1 MAILAKYYDA
11 LVKDEEASKLW
22 LDFTKKHGTG
32 NNILELAAGTG
43 EITGLLARDGYQVHA
58 TDIDDD
64 MLEKN
69 RAKNMG
75 SLVTFESLDMRSFSF
90 EKKFDTV
97 VCYCDSVNYL
107 NDESEL
113 LTLFHSVY
121 QSLVCDGVFLFDMHT
136 EGRLEEFSEPFIEEG
151 YIDTTAY
158 QWVIETEGN
167 RLYHHFYFWQGDE
180 ELQEGFFQTVFP
192 LEKVKLL
199 LEETGYSVEVYTDF
213 VIENINEGERY
224 CVIARRVKE

>member
-69 RAKNMG
+69 RAKNMEF
-75 SLVTFESLDMRSFSF
+75 SATFESLDMRSFSF

-107 NDESEL
+107 NDETEL
-113 LTLFHSVY
+113 LSLFQSVY
-121 QSLVCDGVFLFDMHT
+121 HSLICEGVFLFDMHT
-136 EGRLEEFSEPFIEEG
+136 EGRLEEFREPFIEEG
-151 YIDTTAY
+151 YIDTSAY
-158 QWVIETEGN
+158 QWMIETEGN
-167 RLYHHFYFWQGDE
+167 RLYHHFFFWEGNE
-180 ELQEGFFQTVFP
+180 EFQEGFFQTVFS
-192 LEKVKLL
+192 LEKVRGF
-199 LEETGYSVEVYTDF
+199 LEEIGFSVKVYTDF
-213 VIENINEGERY
+213 VAEYTDEGERY